1 MSRGFG
7 RWTIDD
13 GRYIVRP
20 YRLWSIVYRRHKTE
34 AIMHSHTQPAAAP
47 VPPSQRIPV
56 IDILRGFAIFGIL
69 LVNMAL
75 FNQSIYT
82 LALNLANPADA
93 LEELA
98 RWGITFFAEG
108 KFYSIFAFLFGLG
121 LAIQYR
127 RAQERG
133 ARLVPLFLRRMT
145 VLLGIGL
152 IHAYLFWIG
161 DILTLYAILGVVL
174 LLLFRNRR
182 PKTLLIWSVVLLL
195 IPLIINAALFGLT
208 ALARLSPDSA
218 ALVDAA
224 LAEQQQTYQTLG
236 AHADQ
241 VYATGTFGAITRQRA
256 EDMNFIY
263 FTWPF
268 MAFNVLAMM
277 VLGLY
282 AGKRRVFEELPEHLP
297 LIRKVW
303 IWGLIVGV
311 IGNLAYVIAGQW
323 ASRSD
328 PSPQLLLA
336 LVGQTFGAPA
346 LSLFYMTSLVLLAQ
360 TVHWEQRLRPL
371 ASVGRMAISNYLLQ
385 TLICTTLFYGYGA
398 GLYGRVGAA
407 GGILLTIAIYALQI
421 PLSVWWLR
429 HFRFGPVEWLW
440 RSLTYGQ
447 RQPMRYPPGD
457 STNRSHP
464 ASLGGRP

>member
-1 MSRGFG
+1 MM
-7 RWTIDD
+7 
-13 GRYIVRP
+13 
-20 YRLWSIVYRRHKTE
+20 YRDAQATV
-34 AIMHSHTQPAAAP
+34 AP
-47 VPPSQRIPV
+47 TPPGQRIQA

-75 FNQSIYT
+75 FNHTIYSF
-82 LALNLANPADA
+82 ALNLAEPAGTLDR
-93 LEELA
+93 LA
-98 RWGITFFAEG
+98 RWGITFFAES

-121 LAIQYR
+121 MAIQYR
-127 RAQERG
+127 RAQGHGTRF
-133 ARLVPLFLRRMT
+133 VPIYLRRLI

-161 DILTLYAILGVVL
+161 DILILYALLGVI

-182 PKTLLIWSVVLLL
+182 PRTLLIWTVVLLIVPLL
-195 IPLIINAALFGLT
+195 INGALLGLVALGRST
-208 ALARLSPDSA
+208 AESTAM
-218 ALVDAA
+218 VDAA
-224 LAEQQQTYQTLG
+224 LAEQQRSYQALS
-236 AHADQ
+236 AQADQ
-241 VYATGTFGAITRQRA
+241 IYASGTFAEITRQRA
-256 EDMNFIY
+256 QDMTFIY

-282 AGKRRVFEELPEHLP
+282 AGARQFFDDIPGHLP
-297 LIRKVW
+297 LIRRLW
-303 IWGLIVGV
+303 MWGLIVGV
-311 IGNLAYVIAGQW
+311 VGNLAYVIAGQQ
-323 ASRSD
+323 ANRSD

-336 LVGQTFGAPA
+336 LLGQTFGAPA
-346 LSLFYMTSLVLLAQ
+346 LSIFYMTSLVLLVQAAA
-360 TVHWEQRLRPL
+360 WERRLRPL

-385 TLICTTLFYGYGA
+385 TLICTTLFYGYGF

-407 GGILLTIAIYALQI
+407 AGMLLTIAIYALQI

-447 RQPMRYPPGD
+447 RQPMRYPPADTGG
-457 STNRSHP
+457 RSRP
-464 ASLGGRP
+464 ASLGGKP